1 MVDFRFPAE
10 VKDLAEAVL
19 AFVEKEVVPRENANR
34 ELLDN
39 PRRRYTE
46 DGRYAPEVLALRR
59 EVRMKSAEAGFYT
72 MFGSEKLGGGGL
84 GALATVHVREQLG
97 KEFGPGRVLLQ
108 DVVIPSSFTNGLTR
122 VLEHVDPNVI
132 TPLLSGIASGD
143 KTLCFA
149 LSEPDAGSDV
159 YGIKTTARKDGDDW
173 ILNGSKQWIT
183 NSPYADY
190 AVVFAVTE
198 PATAESRRPGISAF
212 FVDTTWEGFTVTSTI
227 PIMGH
232 LGSDMGIIALD
243 NLRVPG
249 THLMGQVNRGF
260 DIALGGV
267 STGRLTISSA
277 AIGYSEW
284 AFNQAME
291 YAQQRST
298 FGKPIIEHQAI
309 ELHLAECAMD
319 IYAAKAMLIHTA
331 WSVDNGQRPI
341 KELSML
347 KAYATEMFYRVTGRV
362 LQVYGGMGLTNELR
376 LEEAFRLA
384 RTQLVPDG
392 TAEIQ
397 RKNVIAQMK
406 RGDTEILAAR

>member
-212 FVDTTWEGFTVTSTI
+212 FVDTTGKASQSEHHPDHGT
-227 PIMGH
+227 PRLRHGH
-232 LGSDMGIIALD
+232 HRPRQPPRAGHAPHGS
-243 NLRVPG
+243 
-249 THLMGQVNRGF
+249 
-260 DIALGGV
+260 
-267 STGRLTISSA
+267 
-277 AIGYSEW
+277 
-284 AFNQAME
+284 
-291 YAQQRST
+291 
-298 FGKPIIEHQAI
+298 GKPR
-309 ELHLAECAMD
+309 LRYC
-319 IYAAKAMLIHTA
+319 TG
-331 WSVDNGQRPI
+331 WSVHW
-341 KELSML
+341 
-347 KAYATEMFYRVTGRV
+347 ATHD
-362 LQVYGGMGLTNELR
+362 L
-376 LEEAFRLA
+376 
-384 RTQLVPDG
+384 
-392 TAEIQ
+392 I
-397 RKNVIAQMK
+397 
-406 RGDTEILAAR
+406 RGDRILGVGLQSGHGVRPAAQYLRQADH